1 MNQTVKDALDDI
13 NTLLDAYKLYEK
25 YLGYV
30 GAVACFV
37 IGAVLTVSIGE
48 AWALLLIIL
57 SALPIYLGSRAS
69 AGSPSEKDL
78 AEAVCQLM
86 SICVSEANGKQ
97 NALAYGLSGNEGLYK
112 NFISLYPYM
121 ASYKL
126 KCLASIKIGL

>member
-13 NTLLDAYKLYEK
+13 NTLLDAYKPFDK

-37 IGAVLTVSIGE
+37 IGAVLTVLIGE
-48 AWALLLIIL
+48 AWSLLLIIL

-69 AGSPSEKDL
+69 TGSPSEKDL

-86 SICVSEANGKQ
+86 SFCVSEANQ
-97 NALAYGLSGNEGLYK
+97 NQTALSYGLSGNEGLYK

-126 KCLASIKIGL
+126 TCLASIKIGL